1 MTKYY
6 PEGVIYETKQNKR
19 NISSVPALRES
30 FFEGRILEAKAN
42 LCDGEHNLHV
52 DLGSIKGIIPRTEC
66 ALGIAEGTTKDIAI
80 VSRVNKP
87 VVFKITDFFDDEN
100 GNRTAVLSRRAV
112 QEECVR
118 DYISNLTSGDIIPAK
133 VTHNEH
139 FGSFC
144 DIGCGISALLPI
156 DGISVSRIPSPETRF
171 SVNSQI
177 NAVVKSIDENGRV
190 TLSLKELL
198 GTWEENAEQ
207 FNAGQTVGGIVRSV
221 EKYGVFI
228 ELAPNLAGLAEYSE
242 DVRVGDAA
250 SVYIKSVNP
259 QKMKIKLA
267 IVDTFPAE
275 HRQTTLK
282 YYFDGAHIDYWRYSP
297 DSSEKVI
304 ESIF

>member
-112 QEECVR
+112 QEDCVR

-207 FNAGQTVGGIVRSV
+207 FSAGQTVGGIVRSV